1 VELILKDCSFID
13 GIDKMVLNLSLD
25 ELIDLLARLERILE
39 ISQLPIRAKEKIE
52 GKTKNRKVVDSPLK
66 ALQFLKKVN

>member
-1 VELILKDCSFID
+1 
-13 GIDKMVLNLSLD
+13 MVLNLSLD

-39 ISQLPIRAKEKIE
+39 IHQLPERAAEKIE
-52 GKTKNRKVVDSPLK
+52 GKVKNRKVVDSPLK